1 MNAKAAWMLAGLC
14 ILILAGTV
22 QATGLGSSA
31 APCQARNALEAYCVN
46 HGGCPN
52 GGYCYFQDGGY
63 CDLRSFYNGTCPGA
77 GYYEQA
83 IWMTEAYNFLY
94 GDEVSGG
101 PSALDQYPNY
111 QYPNYQYPN
120 YQYSNNQY
128 PYSNPYYYGPFYG
141 YGI

>member
-1 MNAKAAWMLAGLC
+1 MNAKAVWILVGLC

-22 QATGLGSSA
+22 HATGLGSSA
-31 APCQARNALEAYCVN
+31 PCLARNALEAYCAN

-52 GGYCYFQDGGY
+52 GGYCYFPDGGY

-83 IWMTEAYNFLY
+83 IWMAEAYNFLY
-94 GDEVSGG
+94 GDDVSGM
-101 PSALDQYPNY
+101 SSML
-111 QYPNYQYPN
+111 YQYPN